1 MMILETKFVEFV
13 PSDLLEGI
21 LYISVE
27 YGTVVHQCACGCG
40 NKVVTPLTPTDWKMT
55 YNGETVSLN
64 PSVGSWNLPCKSHYW
79 IEENKVVWAK
89 RWSNEQIEAGRS
101 AEKLVKE
108 DYYGESVQEIP
119 QEEKQLSWW
128 TRIRNWFR

>member
-1 MMILETKFVEFV
+1 MILETKFVEFV
-13 PSDLLEGI
+13 PSELEVGV

-27 YGTVVHQCACGCG
+27 YGTVVHRCACGCG

-79 IEENKVVWAK
+79 IEENEVVWAE
-89 RWSNEQIEAGRS
+89 RWSNEQIEAGRN
-101 AEKLVKE
+101 AEKLAKVNH
-108 DYYGESVQEIP
+108 YAESVQESP
-119 QEEKQLSWW
+119 VEEKQQSWW
-128 TRIRNWFR
+128 TRIRSWFR